1 MSTEPFSKPIDNA
14 SFKHLFEVYFE
25 RLHRYAYTLLKD
37 QDEAKD
43 AVQEVFASLWLK
55 KDSLQIKQSPRAYL
69 YNAVHNHCLN
79 RIRNQQT
86 RQRYYQVYG
95 EQQVPEQPGK
105 TMEEK
110 EVQKGIH
117 QLLQLLPGR
126 NREVFMKSRFEGKKY
141 HEIAEE
147 MKISIKTV
155 EAQMTKALKILRRAL
170 SANKVLLII
179 NCSIIIH
186 FSKFF

>member
-1 MSTEPFSKPIDNA
+1 MSTDPFSKPIDNA
-14 SFKHLFEVYFE
+14 IFKQLFDEYFE
-25 RLHRYAYTLLKD
+25 RLHRYAFTLLKD
-37 QDEAKD
+37 PDEAKD

-55 KDSLQIKQSPRAYL
+55 KETLQIKQSPRAYL

-86 RQRYYQVYG
+86 RQRYYQAYG
-95 EQQVPEQPGK
+95 EHLIPEQPGK
-105 TMEEK
+105 TLEEK
-110 EVQKGIH
+110 EIQKGIY

-141 HEIAEE
+141 YEIAEE

-155 EAQMTKALKILRRAL
+155 EAQMTKALKILRKAL
-170 SANKVLLII
+170 STSQVLLMI
-179 NCSIIIH
+179 NSMLLLYL
-186 FSKFF
+186 SKLL